1 MKPLLEIRDLHARV
15 EGQVILKGVNLTLDE
30 GRIHAV
36 MGRNGSGKS
45 TLANVLMGSP
55 FYDVTEGQI
64 LFKGRNIT
72 NEDVTTRAR
81 MGMFLGFQYPVEIAG
96 VRIYDFLKTL
106 YNTKTG
112 NTVKPKEFRAII
124 SDLMDTLDMEHEVM
138 GRGLNEGFSGGEK
151 KKLEVLQLLLLQP
164 ELAILDETDS
174 GLDVDALQTV
184 SWGIKKAVEQGT
196 RVLIITHYIRI
207 LDYLSPDRVHIL
219 LDGKIVASDGPQLAQ
234 KIDTRGYEWLETSGA

>member
-1 MKPLLEIRDLHARV
+1 MKPLLEIHNLHARV
-15 EGQVILKGVNLTLDE
+15 ENLEILKGIELNLDE

-55 FYDVTEGQI
+55 FYEVTDGTI

-72 NEDVTTRAR
+72 DEDTTTRAR
-81 MGMFLGFQYPVEIAG
+81 RGMFLGFQYPVELAG
-96 VRIYDFLKTL
+96 VRVYDFLKTL
-106 YNTKTG
+106 HKTKTG
-112 NTVKPKEFRAII
+112 EAIKPKEFRAML
-124 SDLMDTLDMEHEVM
+124 SGLMDVLDMTPDVM

-151 KKLEVLQLLLLQP
+151 KKLEILQLLLLKP

-174 GLDVDALQTV
+174 GLDVDALRTV
-184 SWGIKKAVEQGT
+184 SFGIKRAAEQGT
-196 RVLIITHYIRI
+196 RVLIITHYTRI

-219 LDGKIVASDGPQLAQ
+219 LNGKIVASDGPELAK
-234 KIDTRGYEWLETSGA
+234 KIDDQGYEWLGGAR